1 MLKVDRF
8 DYVARPV
15 RRAGVLSKVWTF
27 VWATLL
33 AGCDIMY
40 GVTHQASL
48 DVAPD
53 PLCVEKVLKSAT
65 GVVRVERL
73 TVTQPPVAL
82 GAQAVDRNYGFF
94 YRGSE
99 VSRIRAVLQVWT
111 DPNGRIE
118 FHHALQRL
126 NEKVPQDYIDATR
139 PVMQQIEARLV
150 A

>member
-1 MLKVDRF
+1 M
-8 DYVARPV
+8 
-15 RRAGVLSKVWTF
+15 SKVWTF

-40 GVTHQASL
+40 DVTHQASL

-82 GAQAVDRNYGFF
+82 GAQAVDRN
-94 YRGSE
+94 
-99 VSRIRAVLQVWT
+99 
-111 DPNGRIE
+111 
-118 FHHALQRL
+118 
-126 NEKVPQDYIDATR
+126 
-139 PVMQQIEARLV
+139 
-150 A
+150 